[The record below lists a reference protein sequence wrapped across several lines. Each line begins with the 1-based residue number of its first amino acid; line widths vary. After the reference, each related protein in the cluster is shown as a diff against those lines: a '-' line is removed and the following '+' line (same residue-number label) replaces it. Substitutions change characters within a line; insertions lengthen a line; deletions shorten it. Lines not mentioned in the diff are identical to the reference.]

1 MKSKLILLATAAM
14 LVATNAQAGFLTP
27 ESKRCTSNRPL
38 GIFKPRN
45 AADNTVSSN
54 CDVAANRK
62 PDPVQAVEPPYRPVG
77 APGSLIGVPNDT
89 VSPLVQKEID
99 AATKQVAPLPP
110 ITRDPQLLQYLP
122 EGYFDLVRVIAAFN
136 RLARVEPSYVQ
147 LPTVEGI
154 KVGSRIQILNNAGKP
169 QWVLLA
175 QPGPLSNAGFRVL
188 ADRLRCLAS
197 QQVEIVNG
205 LKACKIG
212 DDDGV

>member
-14 LVATNAQAGFLTP
+14 LVAANAQAGFLTP
-27 ESKRCTSNRPL
+27 ESQRCASNRPL

-62 PDPVQAVEPPYRPVG
+62 PDPVQAVKPPYRPVG

-99 AATKQVAPLPP
+99 TATKQAAPLPP

-147 LPTVEGI
+147 LPTLEGI
-154 KVGSRIQILNNAGKP
+154 KVGSRIPVPAPGGAR
-169 QWVLLA
+169 WVPVI

-197 QQVEIVNG
+197 RQVEIVNG
-205 LKACKIG
+205 LKVCKIG
-212 DDDGV
+212 DDDDV

>member
-1 MKSKLILLATAAM
+1 MKSNLMLLATAAM
-14 LVATNAQAGFLTP
+14 LVATNAQAGFLSP
-27 ESKRCTSNRPL
+27 ESQRCASPRPL

-62 PDPVQAVEPPYRPVG
+62 PDPVQTVELPYRPVG

-99 AATKQVAPLPP
+99 AATKQTAPLPP

-147 LPTVEGI
+147 LPTLEGI
-154 KVGSRIQILNNAGKP
+154 KVGSRIPVPAPGGAR
-169 QWVLLA
+169 WVPVI

-188 ADRLRCLAS
+188 ADRLRCLS
-197 QQVEIVNG
+197 SPLVETIDGINV
-205 LKACKIG
+205 CKIE
-212 DDDGV
+212 DGPDV